1 MIAHRGAATTR
12 RPVYNGGVQ
21 PLTIAAVYAHPDDGE
36 FFAAGTL
43 AKWAAA
49 GHRVH
54 AICATSG
61 DLGTKRRDG
70 DRAELARTRGE
81 ELGRALQVI
90 GGQAPVLLGFPDGFL
105 RDHAAALRERLIY
118 WLRKLRVDR
127 VVTFDPW
134 KRYEIH
140 PDHIEAGRMAS
151 EAAVFSCFP
160 LLHPEHLQEGLEP
173 VQPSE
178 VWYMMPTEHRPNR
191 VVDIAGTFGKKVES
205 VLCHSSQIEMLA
217 DWFVNGADPRA
228 LTEAQRAQLREG
240 ATGFLDGMARG
251 LAQLAPG
258 LELAEAF
265 FAQGVGPGHFQNYQE
280 LFMEAAGVPPPP
292 PEVC

>member
-1 MIAHRGAATTR
+1 MSETLR
-12 RPVYNGGVQ
+12 
-21 PLTIAAVYAHPDDGE
+21 IAAVYAHPDDGE

-49 GHRVH
+49 GHTVY
-54 AICATSG
+54 ALCATRG
-61 DLGTKRRDG
+61 DLGSKRRDVTR
-70 DRAELARTRGE
+70 DELATTRAAELGE
-81 ELGRALQVI
+81 AMKRI
-90 GGQAPVLLGFPDGFL
+90 GGEAPILLGFPDGFL
-105 RDHAAALRERLIY
+105 RDHTAALRERLIY
-118 WLRKLRVDR
+118 WFRRLRINR

-160 LLHPEHLQEGLEP
+160 LLHPEHLTDGIEA
-173 VQPSE
+173 VQPHE

-191 VVDIAGTFGKKVES
+191 IVDIAATFKKKVES

-217 DWFVNGADPRA
+217 DWFVKGANPQA
-228 LTEAQRAQLREG
+228 LSPEQRAQLQQGTES
-240 ATGFLDGMARG
+240 FLEGMARG
-251 LAQLAPG
+251 VAGMAPG

-265 FAQGVGPGHFQNYQE
+265 FAQPVGPGHFQNYQE
-280 LFMEAAGVPPPP
+280 LFMEAAGVPPAPP
-292 PEVC
+292 QLG